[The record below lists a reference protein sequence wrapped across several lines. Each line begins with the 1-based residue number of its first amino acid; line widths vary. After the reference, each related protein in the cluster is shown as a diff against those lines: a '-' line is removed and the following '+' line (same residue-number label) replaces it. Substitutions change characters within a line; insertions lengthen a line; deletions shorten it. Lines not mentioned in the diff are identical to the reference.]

1 MGTQKSQ
8 SRQYKTFSYKALQ
21 KKNSVDRDKFP
32 REKRKW
38 LKENGYSNVGW
49 ENVIR
54 LYEKIAD
61 LLEQID
67 LEDSSLEDLFL
78 EADRIGNKYQTPEEV
93 ETFQQAMAQEAE
105 AISDTIDRQF
115 PQTEVEMIDF
125 SQPNRRKSKSGTQQ
139 KSYRTVSS

>member
-1 MGTQKSQ
+1 MGTKKSQ
-8 SRQYKTFSYKALQ
+8 SRQYKTFSYKVLQ
-21 KKNSVDRDKFP
+21 KKNSVDRDKLP
-32 REKRKW
+32 REKRIW
-38 LKENGYSNVGW
+38 LKEKGYSNVGW
-49 ENVIR
+49 DNVIK
-54 LYEKIAD
+54 LHEKITD

-93 ETFQQAMAQEAE
+93 ETFQEAMAQEAE

-125 SQPNRRKSKSGTQQ
+125 SQPNRRKSKSGKQQ